1 MTLTISSPF
10 FQGVWEGRGKERLK
24 GRRKLHEGKCSK
36 EQPRCRDLAVLFGKE
51 RLEELEL
58 GELEEEAEQGAGA
71 GEGTKEME
79 NTEDAGAGTE
89 QQLVEASPI
98 STSSSPGAI
107 SVDPPLY
114 FCLSITAP
122 TFSFPASSSYP
133 TTSPPL
139 LLPLLLPPHVP
150 GLPHPYASHLG
161 DVSLPGQ
168 GELNTLQCTVY

>member
-1 MTLTISSPF
+1 MTLTISNPF

-58 GELEEEAEQGAGA
+58 GEREEAEQGAGA

-122 TFSFPASSSYP
+122 AFSFPASSSYP
-133 TTSPPL
+133 TPSPPYSSHPMSL
-139 LLPLLLPPHVP
+139 ASSIPPPAISVMSLTP
-150 GLPHPYASHLG
+150 GK
-161 DVSLPGQ
+161 V
-168 GELNTLQCTVY
+168 N

>member
-1 MTLTISSPF
+1 MTLTISNPF

-58 GELEEEAEQGAGA
+58 GEREEEEEAEQGAGA
-71 GEGTKEME
+71 GEGTNEME

-133 TTSPPL
+133 TTSPPYSSPYSSHPMSL
-139 LLPLLLPPHVP
+139 ASPIPTPVISVMSLSP
-150 GLPHPYASHLG
+150 GK
-161 DVSLPGQ
+161 V
-168 GELNTLQCTVY
+168 N